1 MNDELDK
8 ILRDAY
14 EAAEP
19 DTRPVQ
25 SVVLRALAFYGL
37 GLIVDVQEAT
47 DPDEIEDIRREIV
60 ETTRAMAQLIKEGD

>member
-1 MNDELDK
+1 MDEIDK

-14 EAAEP
+14 EAAGSV
-19 DTRPVQ
+19 THPVQ

-60 ETTRAMAQLIKEGD
+60 ETTRAMAQITGGD

>member
-1 MNDELDK
+1 MSEELDK

-19 DTRPVQ
+19 VTHPVQ
-25 SVVLRALAFYGL
+25 SVVLRALAFYGV
-37 GLIVDVQEAT
+37 GLIADAQDAT

-60 ETTRAMAQLIKEGD
+60 ETTRAMAQLAEGGD